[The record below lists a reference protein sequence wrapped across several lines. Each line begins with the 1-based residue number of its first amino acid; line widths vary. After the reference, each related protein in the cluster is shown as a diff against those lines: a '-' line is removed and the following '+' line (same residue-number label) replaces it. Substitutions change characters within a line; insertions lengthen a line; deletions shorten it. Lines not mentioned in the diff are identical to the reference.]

1 MKITG
6 IVTEYN
12 PFHNGHQY
20 HIEQTRL
27 LTQPDVLVAVMSGHF
42 VQRGEPS
49 ICDKWKRTEIA
60 LNHGVDLVIELPVAF
75 ATQSAKT
82 FAYKSVEIL
91 ALAQV
96 SDLVFGSESNDLET
110 IKEISEL
117 NINIDG
123 LKESMRTGNSYPKA
137 IGLLSGAYDPNDILG
152 IGYCRAAS
160 QFNITPHTIQR
171 TNSYHST
178 DIDHPIASATA
189 IRKALK
195 NNQTIAHMTPMHFL
209 QQQSV
214 YPDWQL
220 YYPLLKHLLNTLP
233 KTILQEV
240 FLVSEGIE
248 SHMVKQ
254 AMICDNAHE
263 FIDACVN
270 RRYSKARI
278 QRTMVHMLL
287 HHTKK
292 NIRELPPIDTLRVL
306 GFNQRGLLA
315 LQMYKQKEI
324 KVASRFNQIPLPY
337 RHMEHK
343 ATQVYASVFDTKEK
357 DRIISRESQGPVIIE
372 I

>member
-12 PFHNGHQY
+12 PFHNGHQF
-20 HIEQTRL
+20 HIEQTRR
-27 LTQPDVLVAVMSGHF
+27 LTQPDVLIAVMSGHF
-42 VQRGEPS
+42 VQRGEPA

-60 LNHGVDLVIELPVAF
+60 LKHGVDLVIELPIAY
-75 ATQSAKT
+75 ATQSAQT

-91 ALAQV
+91 ALAQA
-96 SDLVFGSESNDLET
+96 SDIVFGSESNDLET
-110 IKEISEL
+110 IKEIAQL

-137 IGLLSGAYDPNDILG
+137 LGLLSGEYDPNDILG
-152 IGYCRAAS
+152 IGYCRAANH
-160 QFNITPHTIQR
+160 FNMTPHTIQR
-171 TNSYHST
+171 TNSYHSIDT
-178 DIDHPIASATA
+178 DHPIASATA

-195 NNQTIAHMTPMHFL
+195 EHQDISHMTPMGFL
-209 QQQSV
+209 MDQTV

-220 YYPLLKHLLNTLP
+220 YYPLLKHILLTLP
-233 KTILQEV
+233 KSYLQEV

-248 SHMVKQ
+248 SHMIKQ
-254 AMICDNAHE
+254 ATKYDDAND

-278 QRTMVHMLL
+278 QRTMVHLLL

-292 NIRELPPIDTLRVL
+292 NIKELPPIDTLRVL
-306 GFNQRGLLA
+306 GFNQQGLKA
-315 LQMYKQKEI
+315 LQMYKEKEI

-337 RHMEHK
+337 RVMEHK
-343 ATQVYASVFDTKEK
+343 ATQVYASVFDTIEK
-357 DRIISRESQGPVIIE
+357 DRIISRESQGPIIIE